1 MWSGSQITCFS
12 VFFLLHF
19 WGRGLVLF
27 KVTSEDAFVDKA
39 YISLRIYLYICILS
53 FAFFLTKGKS
63 RKSNN
68 HWQYLFLCRQKG
80 DTLFKLTIKKKRA
93 KFCKITSKSVVIL
106 VRGCLKDGDFK
117 DRGTRI
123 IPAFKCTKKLQTL
136 KNMHF
141 NLCILVS
148 TLQRQLA
155 SNRWVED
162 GEKRFSLKS
171 SSSSIGGWEE
181 ALQKQL
187 PD

>member
-1 MWSGSQITCFS
+1 MSKVFRSLNLLIISAYSHSRQKKSSFPNTSHCLITIQSVVRLIMWSGSQITCFS

-80 DTLFKLTIKKKRA
+80 DTLFKLTIKKK
-93 KFCKITSKSVVIL
+93 KSQV
-106 VRGCLKDGDFK
+106 
-117 DRGTRI
+117 
-123 IPAFKCTKKLQTL
+123 LQDYVQVCCHT
-136 KNMHF
+136 
-141 NLCILVS
+141 C
-148 TLQRQLA
+148 
-155 SNRWVED
+155 
-162 GEKRFSLKS
+162 
-171 SSSSIGGWEE
+171 
-181 ALQKQL
+181 
-187 PD
+187 